1 MWHKHMLLAITG
13 SAGGQSEMELGPIAK
28 IFIIKQEKEPPLL
41 IYGSVL

>member
-1 MWHKHMLLAITG
+1 MWRKHMLLAMTG
-13 SAGGQSEMELGPIAK
+13 SAGGQSELGPLAK